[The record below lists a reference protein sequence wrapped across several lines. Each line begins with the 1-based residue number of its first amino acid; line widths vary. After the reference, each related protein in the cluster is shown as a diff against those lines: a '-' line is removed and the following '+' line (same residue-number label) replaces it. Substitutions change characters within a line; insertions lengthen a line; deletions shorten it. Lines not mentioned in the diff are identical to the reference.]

1 MTGLNVSEVEQE
13 FIGKI
18 AFVTGGARGI
28 GRAIAE
34 RLAERGADLI
44 LGYKIDEANAGA
56 AAVELREAHGCRV
69 WTLAGDLR
77 DPKAIDKMFA
87 WIRDEIGELHI
98 LVLSAAFGTMGR
110 VERMGLYS
118 WDATFEINVRSV
130 MLCSRAALP
139 LLKESRGC
147 IVALSSIGAFVAFQ
161 EYAAVG
167 SSKAALESL
176 VRYLANEF
184 TPDGVAVNA
193 VSAGPVDT
201 RAIKWFRKPE
211 AVYRFAECKTT
222 QGRIGES
229 DDIAHVVVFLCSD
242 RARWIV
248 GQTIVADGGITLGIN
263 FEDWIRDTGQDE
275 GI

>member
-1 MTGLNVSEVEQE
+1 M
-13 FIGKI
+13 I
-18 AFVTGGARGI
+18 TGGSRGI
-28 GRAIAE
+28 GRAVAHE
-34 RLAERGADLI
+34 LAGKGADLI
-44 LGYKIDEANAGA
+44 LGYKTDLKNAEEAAN
-56 AAVELREAHGCRV
+56 ELRSTYDCKV
-69 WTLAGDLR
+69 WLVKGDLR
-77 DPKAIDKMFA
+77 DPKQIEAMFKTV
-87 WIRDEIGELHI
+87 EEEVGTLHM

-110 VERMGLYS
+110 IERMGLYS
-118 WDATFEINVRSV
+118 WDATYDINVRSV
-130 MLCSRAALP
+130 MLCSRAAFG
-139 LLKESRGC
+139 LLKKDGGA

-184 TPDGVAVNA
+184 SPHGVAVNA

-201 RAIKWFRKPE
+201 RAIQWFRKPE
-211 AVYRFAECKTT
+211 AVFRFAECKTVK
-222 QGRIGES
+222 GRIGEV
-229 DDIAHVVVFLCSD
+229 DDIAPVVSFLCSD
-242 RARWIV
+242 KARWIV

>member
-1 MTGLNVSEVEQE
+1 M
-13 FIGKI
+13 
-18 AFVTGGARGI
+18 VTGGARGI
-28 GRAIAE
+28 GRAVSE

-44 LGYKIDEANAGA
+44 LGYKTDAKNAEA
-56 AAVELREAHGCRV
+56 AAEELRQQFGCKV
-69 WTLAGDLR
+69 WIVQGDMR
-77 DPKAIDKMFA
+77 DPKAIDKMFQ
-87 WIRDEIGELHI
+87 WVREEVGQLHM

-110 VERMGLYS
+110 IERMGLYS
-118 WDATFEINVRSV
+118 WDATYEINVRSV

-139 LLKESRGC
+139 LLKESKGS

-201 RAIKWFRKPE
+201 RAIKWFKKPE
-211 AVYRFAECKTT
+211 AVYRFAECKSAM
-222 QGRIGES
+222 GRIGES
-229 DDIAHVVVFLCSD
+229 DDIAHVVAFLCSD

-275 GI
+275 GIYE

>member
-1 MTGLNVSEVEQE
+1 MVEQE
-13 FIGKI
+13 FEGRIG
-18 AFVTGGARGI
+18 FVTGGARGI
-28 GRAIAE
+28 GRAVAH

-44 LGYKIDEANAGA
+44 LGFKKDEDNAEKGA
-56 AAVELREAHGCRV
+56 AEIREKHGRRV
-69 WTLAGDLR
+69 WTLGGDLR
-77 DPKAIDKMFA
+77 DPKQIKQMFV
-87 WIRDEIGELHI
+87 WIRDEIGQLDQ
-98 LVLSAAFGTMGR
+98 LVCSAAFGTMGR

-118 WDATFEINVRSV
+118 WDATYEINVRSV
-130 MLCSRAALP
+130 LLCAREGFP
-139 LLKESRGC
+139 LLKKSQGT

-184 TPDGVAVNA
+184 TPEGVAVNA

-201 RAIKWFRKPE
+201 RAIQWFRKPE
-211 AVYRFAECKTT
+211 AVYRFAEKKTA
-222 QGRIGES
+222 QGRIGDV
-229 DDIAHVVVFLCSD
+229 DDIAQVVAFLCSD

-263 FEDWIRDTGQDE
+263 FEDWLEHTGNDE
-275 GI
+275 GL

>member
-1 MTGLNVSEVEQE
+1 MSAVEQE
-13 FIGKI
+13 FEGRI

-28 GRAIAE
+28 GKAVAE
-34 RLAERGADLI
+34 QLAARGSDVI
-44 LGYKIDEANAGA
+44 LGYKSDEATAEA
-56 AAVELREAHGCRV
+56 AAEELRRAHGHRV
-69 WTLAGDLR
+69 WTLRGDLR
-77 DPKAIDKMFA
+77 DPKQIQAMFA
-87 WIRDEIGELHI
+87 WIGDEIGRLDQ

-110 VERMGLYS
+110 IERMGLYS
-118 WDATFEINVRSV
+118 WDATYEINVRSV
-130 MLCSRAALP
+130 MLCARAALP

-167 SSKAALESL
+167 SSKAALEAL

-201 RAIKWFRKPE
+201 RAIRWFRRPE
-211 AVYRFAECKTT
+211 AVVRFAECKTT
-222 QGRIGES
+222 QGRIGRV
-229 DDIAHVVVFLCSD
+229 DDIAHVVTFLCSD

-275 GI
+275 DL

>member
-13 FIGKI
+13 FSGKI
-18 AFVTGGARGI
+18 AFITGGARGI
-28 GRAIAE
+28 GRAVAD

-44 LGYKIDEANAGA
+44 LGYKVDEANAEA
-56 AAVELREAHGCRV
+56 AAVELREAHGCKV
-69 WTLAGDLR
+69 WTVPGDIR
-77 DPKAIDKMFA
+77 DPKAIDKMFE
-87 WIRDEIGELHI
+87 WVREEVGELHI

-110 VERMGLYS
+110 IERMGLYS
-118 WDATFEINVRSV
+118 WDATYEINVRSV

-139 LLKESRGC
+139 LLKESHGS

-201 RAIKWFRKPE
+201 RAIKWFKKPE
-211 AVYRFAECKTT
+211 AVYRFAECKSAM
-222 QGRIGES
+222 GRIGQS
-229 DDIAHVVVFLCSD
+229 DDIAHVVAFLCSD

-248 GQTIVADGGITLGIN
+248 GQTIIADGGITLGIN

>member
-1 MTGLNVSEVEQE
+1 MSQVEQE
-13 FIGKI
+13 FKGRI
-18 AFVTGGARGI
+18 ALVTGGARGI
-28 GRAIAE
+28 GRAISE

-44 LGYKIDEANAGA
+44 LGYKTDAGNAEQA
-56 AAVELREAHGCRV
+56 AEELREQFGCKV
-69 WTLAGDLR
+69 WTVKGDMR
-77 DPKAIDKMFA
+77 DPKAIDAMFA
-87 WIRDEIGELHI
+87 WVREEVGELHI

-110 VERMGLYS
+110 IERMGLYS
-118 WDATFEINVRSV
+118 WDATYEINVRSV
-130 MLCSRAALP
+130 MLCSRAAFP
-139 LLKESRGC
+139 LLKETGGC

-201 RAIKWFRKPE
+201 RAIQWFRKPE

-222 QGRIGES
+222 QGRIGQS
-229 DDIAHVVVFLCSD
+229 DDIAHVVAFLCSD

-275 GI
+275 GIYE